1 MHIHLAPCTL
11 HPVFINM
18 EKIVAKIQY
27 ALPILI
33 IAIVA
38 IVMMERQKQSVSE
51 STPLAPPRMD
61 ISTLGIRGDEVWD
74 FECPDLEGTPVKLS
88 DFKGK
93 VVVLNFFGSWCKP
106 CGKEMPSL
114 EKAFQRNKEH
124 GLVVLGIAADPEGAK
139 TVTPFLKK
147 HQVSFPVLL
156 DPKNEVFSRYF
167 VRAIPVTYLLDR
179 EGKIATMYRGEAD
192 WSSSEAQVLLEHLL
206 KEPIEDLEAAVE
218 G

>member
-1 MHIHLAPCTL
+1 
-11 HPVFINM
+11 M

-27 ALPILI
+27 ALPILM

-38 IVMMERQKQSVSE
+38 ILMIERQKQSVPE
-51 STPLAPPRMD
+51 STLLAPPRID
-61 ISTLGIRGDEVWD
+61 VSSLDVRGEEVWD
-74 FECPDLEGTPVKLS
+74 FELPDLEGMPVKLS
-88 DFKGK
+88 DFKGN
-93 VVVLNFFGSWCKP
+93 VVVLNFFGSWCEP

-139 TVTPFLKK
+139 TVTPFLKQ
-147 HQVSFPVLL
+147 HNVTFPVLL

-179 EGKIATMYRGEAD
+179 KGKIATMYRGEAD
-192 WSSSEAQVLLEHLL
+192 WSSSEAQVLLDHLL
-206 KEPIEDLEAAVE
+206 KEPIEDLEATVE